1 MSVIH
6 EAASQVQWNEGEEEM
21 HRILRVPHRE
31 NPSSPF
37 LTPNGANLLMR
48 CPLLALG
55 TLDSQGRPWTTLI
68 GGEAGFSR
76 PIAQSIIG
84 IKTLV
89 DRAHDPVVETL
100 LGADADGEPVR
111 IEGNGK
117 MVSGL
122 AIDLENRRRVKIY
135 GRMVGGALAATTPG
149 VGEVQVVVKIEQSL
163 GRFDIQHSMNA
174 HTNTLTQVIAQNISI
189 GRKSYL
195 KYHNLNLYP
204 IRFHF
209 PSKRRIC

>member
-1 MSVIH
+1 
-6 EAASQVQWNEGEEEM
+6 M
-21 HRILRVPHRE
+21 HRLLHVPNRD

-55 TLDSQGRPWTTLI
+55 TIDSKGRPWTTLI

-89 DRAHDPVVETL
+89 DRNHDPVISWL
-100 LGADADGEPVR
+100 LDTDADGEPVS

-122 AIDLENRRRVKIY
+122 AIDLENRKRVKLF
-135 GRMVGGALAATTPG
+135 GRMMGGAVAATTDG
-149 VGEVQVVVKIEQSL
+149 VGEAQVVVRIEQSL
-163 GRFDIQHSMNA
+163 GAEI
-174 HTNTLTQVIAQNISI
+174 L
-189 GRKSYL
+189 
-195 KYHNLNLYP
+195 
-204 IRFHF
+204 
-209 PSKRRIC
+209 